1 MMSINLIRAKKG
13 RRRDPGERAL
23 LIMGAAVLSAAAA
36 MVFVTVNA
44 EGELQQLV
52 RKNNVVKDDIERLK
66 TELGDYDKIKEQRQD
81 LLKQQKTIDALKTG
95 RTGPVYL
102 MRELSEILTPGKGPT
117 FDRASYED
125 RLRRDPNVGFTS
137 GWDPRRVW
145 LESFEETERK
155 VRVRGSARTNEDVA
169 EFLKRLQLSVFFTDV
184 APESTTQV
192 GATSTT
198 GGGAADGKHVTFN
211 LSARVVY

>member
-1 MMSINLIRAKKG
+1 VVVTARA
-13 RRRDPGERAL
+13 D
-23 LIMGAAVLSAAAA
+23 
-36 MVFVTVNA
+36 
-44 EGELQQLV
+44 GELQALV
-52 RKNNVVKDDIERLK
+52 RGNTLVKDDIERLK
-66 TELGDYDKIKEQRQD
+66 SELGDYDAIKQQRAD

-95 RTGPVYL
+95 RTGPIYL

-117 FDRASYED
+117 FDRVSYEE
-125 RLRRDPNVGFTS
+125 RLRRDPNVGFNA

-145 LESFEETERK
+145 LETFDEAQRK
-155 VRVRGSARTNEDVA
+155 VRIHAAARTNEDVA

-192 GATSTT
+192 Q
-198 GGGAADGKHVTFN
+198 GGDSSGGNAKHVTFT